1 MPATIARFGSPWF
14 NVRETMLA
22 PLSPGDSTMTV
33 FRLTLLV
40 CAGLTSLPVF
50 AADAAQD
57 SDRSYHDAAISAAR
71 VKLVTAATAARSGG
85 NAKAMGS
92 YTGSGSP
99 FANEYRAYP
108 PSCAAWPLPDASSGS
123 PVSKRMALYSRDAG
137 GNAVTPETV
146 TVTIWRVPCSSSG
159 SNDNPP
165 GPPYNTDGLGNAMTF
180 MRIDRDAANE
190 GRTDKFPTFPLL
202 NIKQGNITI
211 DKDAS
216 AVRAAAE
223 PNTFVTDGPYDSP
236 ILVSTTYA
244 LENYN
249 FGADYNHHYS
259 YAFDLVVNPF
269 IANQAATTFSLGD
282 YTGSGLA
289 AMPLDGYVAAQYYN
303 SARNEGLLIQMGE
316 GYDPANPYRRQ
327 VIFDLLTEDLNGAP
341 FWLVGSAAFDN
352 TFPTSLSVP
361 ITYLVNGNTTQPWG
375 SATVVL
381 RNCNQLDVT
390 FAPKSG
396 LAAPVPSFSGKV
408 TYSRIF
414 AANGLMCE

>member
-1 MPATIARFGSPWF
+1 
-14 NVRETMLA
+14 
-22 PLSPGDSTMTV
+22 MTA
-33 FRLTLLV
+33 FRLTLLL
-40 CAGLTSLPVF
+40 CAGLAGLPVF

-57 SDRSYHDAAISAAR
+57 SARSYHETAINAAR
-71 VKLVTAATAARSGG
+71 ANLAAAATAARSGG
-85 NAKAMGS
+85 HAKSMGS

-137 GNAVTPETV
+137 GNPVTPEMV
-146 TVTIWRVPCSSSG
+146 TVTLWRVPCSSSG
-159 SNDNPP
+159 NDNL
-165 GPPYNTDGLGNAMTF
+165 PYNTDGAGNAMTF
-180 MRIDRDAANE
+180 LRIDRDSANE

-202 NIKQGNITI
+202 NIQQNGLTVS
-211 DKDAS
+211 DAAS
-216 AVRAAAE
+216 AVRAAPE

-236 ILVSTTYA
+236 ILVSTTYV

-249 FGADYNHHYS
+249 FGADYNHYYS

-269 IANQAATTFSLGD
+269 ISNQAATILSLND
-282 YTGSGLA
+282 YTGSGLS

-303 SARNEGLLIQMGE
+303 AARNEGLLVQMAE
-316 GYDPANPYRRQ
+316 AYDSANPYRRQ
-327 VIFDLLTEDLNGAP
+327 ITFDLLTLDRNGAP

-352 TFPTSLSVP
+352 SFPTSLSVP
-361 ITYLVNGNTTQPWG
+361 VGYLANGNVTLPWG

-381 RNCNQLDVT
+381 RNCNQLEVT
-390 FAPKSG
+390 FAPNGG

>member
-1 MPATIARFGSPWF
+1 
-14 NVRETMLA
+14 
-22 PLSPGDSTMTV
+22 MTV

-40 CAGLTSLPVF
+40 CAGMASLPVF

-92 YTGSGSP
+92 STGSGSP

-108 PSCAAWPLPDASSGS
+108 PSCAAWQLPDASSGS
-123 PVSKRMALYSRDAG
+123 PVSKRMALFTRDG
-137 GNAVTPETV
+137 NGNAVTPETV
-146 TVTIWRVPCSSSG
+146 TITVWRVPCSSSG
-159 SNDNPP
+159 RKSTDNPP

-180 MRIDRDAANE
+180 MRIDRDYPANE

-202 NIKQGNITI
+202 NIVQGNVGLS
-211 DKDAS
+211 DYAS
-216 AVRAAAE
+216 AVRAATE
-223 PNTFVTDGPYDSP
+223 PNTIIADGPYDAP
-236 ILVSTTYA
+236 IFLSTTYV

-249 FGADYNHHYS
+249 FPPDANNKDYKHLY
-259 YAFDLVVNPF
+259 
-269 IANQAATTFSLGD
+269 NQAFELVINPWIQDVSPTVLDIGA
-282 YTGSGLA
+282 YTGAGLSS
-289 AMPLDGYVAAQYYN
+289 MPLDGYVAAQYYN

>member
-1 MPATIARFGSPWF
+1 MM
-14 NVRETMLA
+14 N
-22 PLSPGDSTMTV
+22 V
-33 FRLTLLV
+33 FRLTLLL
-40 CAGLTSLPVF
+40 CAGLASLPVF

-57 SDRSYHDAAISAAR
+57 SERSYHETAISAAR
-71 VKLVTAATAARSGG
+71 ANLATAAAAARSGG
-85 NAKAMGS
+85 NAKTMGS

-137 GNAVTPETV
+137 GNVVTPETV
-146 TVTIWRVPCSSSG
+146 TVTLWRVPCSSSG
-159 SNDNPP
+159 ADNL
-165 GPPYNTDGLGNAMTF
+165 PYNNDGAGNAMTF
-180 MRIDRDAANE
+180 IRIDRDAANE

-202 NIKQGNITI
+202 NIQQNGLTVN
-211 DKDAS
+211 DAAS
-216 AVRAAAE
+216 AVRAAPE

-236 ILVSTTYA
+236 ILVSTTYV

-249 FGADYNHHYS
+249 FGADYNHYYS

-282 YTGSGLA
+282 YTGTGLA
-289 AMPLDGYVAAQYYN
+289 ALPLDGYIAAQYYN
-303 SARNEGLLIQMGE
+303 SARNEGLLMQMAE
-316 GYDPANPYRRQ
+316 AYDSANPYRRQ
-327 VIFDLLTEDLNGAP
+327 ITFDLLTTDKNNAP

-361 ITYLVNGNTTQPWG
+361 VRYLVNGNTTLPWG

-390 FAPKSG
+390 FAPNGG
-396 LAAPVPSFSGKV
+396 LASPVPSFSGKI